1 MQKILVVEDNE
12 AVLRTTLR
20 MLKYQRY
27 EAVGVTTIH
36 DARTTLARQDFS
48 LILVD
53 HQLPDGWGINL
64 LEDVAETHPTMG
76 RVLATAFMELP
87 LAVQAVNGGAVAQLL
102 EKPFSRDALVD
113 AVKNALAA
121 STSEADATENWNP
134 GRPAG
139 RAMLQEVLTGGHLRL
154 ALQPIVTAAGGET
167 VGYEAL
173 IRSTHGVLD
182 GPRRIL
188 DLAEE
193 VGMMRHVSQAVLARA
208 TEWLFRLPDGPS
220 LFVNLH
226 PLELEDM
233 DALAA
238 RLEPLQDWSDRIVL
252 EITGACLQRWR
263 RELPQKLGR
272 LRDLCFGFAL
282 DDLGAGQGALVLLAE
297 AEPRFVKID
306 MSIVRG
312 VHLDSHKRK
321 MVELFA
327 GFAMATG
334 ARLVA
339 EGVEEADEAE
349 VLRHA
354 GVPLMQGYLFGRPST
369 ELVHPAA

>member
-1 MQKILVVEDNE
+1 MPKILVVEDDE
-12 AVLRTTLR
+12 RVLRITLR
-20 MLKYQRY
+20 LLKR
-27 EAVGVTTIH
+27 EGHDATAVTTIAA
-36 DARTTLARQDFS
+36 AREALSREPFA

-53 HQLPDGWGINL
+53 HQLPDGWGIHL
-64 LEDVAETHPTMG
+64 LEQVATTHPTMG
-76 RVLATAFMELP
+76 RVLVTAFMELP
-87 LAVQAVNGGAVAQLL
+87 LALQAVNGGAVAQLL
-102 EKPFSRDALVD
+102 EKPWTRDMLVET
-113 AVKNALAA
+113 VESALAHT
-121 STSEADATENWNP
+121 TSQGAATAAWDP
-134 GRPAG
+134 SRPAG
-139 RAMLQEVLTGGHLRL
+139 RAMLQDVLTNGHLRL
-154 ALQPIVTAAGGET
+154 ALQPIVTAGGGET

-173 IRSTHGVLD
+173 IRSSHDVLD
-182 GPRRIL
+182 GPQRIL
-188 DLAEE
+188 ELAGE
-193 VGMMRHVSQAVLARA
+193 VGMMRQVSDAVLARA

-238 RLEPLQDWSDRIVL
+238 RLAPLQDWSDRIVL
-252 EITGACLQRWR
+252 EITGACLQRWP
-263 RELPQKLGR
+263 RELPAKLGR
-272 LRDLCFGFAL
+272 LRDLGCGFAL

-312 VHLDSHKRK
+312 VHLDNHKRK

-349 VLRHA
+349 VLRSA

-369 ELVHPAA
+369 ELVRAAT